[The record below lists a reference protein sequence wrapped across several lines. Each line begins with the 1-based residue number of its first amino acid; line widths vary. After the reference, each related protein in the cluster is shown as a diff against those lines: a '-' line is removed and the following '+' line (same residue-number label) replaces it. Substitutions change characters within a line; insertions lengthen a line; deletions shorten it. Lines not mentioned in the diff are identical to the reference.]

1 MPSAEEPAAAMNI
14 YWMQLA
20 AEGDE
25 RLVGREK
32 GEK

>member
-25 RLVGREK
+25 RKIG
-32 GEK
+32 G